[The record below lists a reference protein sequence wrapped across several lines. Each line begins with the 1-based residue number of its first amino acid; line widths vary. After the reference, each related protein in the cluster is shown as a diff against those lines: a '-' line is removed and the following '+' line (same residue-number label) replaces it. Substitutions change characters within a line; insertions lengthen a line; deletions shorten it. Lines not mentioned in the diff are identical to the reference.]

1 MELTNPSYTL
11 ERGGRNRPAISI
23 DEWRRIC
30 PCQRHA
36 GTGFARPLRKA
47 IESSR
52 EVLRSPYAALILAFP
67 IALGTSFPVQEPARS
82 AVAPATAPHAARET
96 SAERTTPPA
105 IAVVDDQLEMF
116 REELPLRLITPD
128 VRRSFLSGT
137 YLPDETLTLD
147 LVRAEFFRSEVP
159 YGAIIYREA
168 KRQGLPPE
176 LVAAVVQAESDFR
189 PSLLSNKNAHG
200 LMQLI
205 PSTGELMGARD
216 LLDPADNV
224 RAGARYL
231 RYLHDRF
238 KGDETLIL
246 AAYNAGPTAVR
257 QFGGVPPYRE
267 TRNYLKRVASARLNY
282 EKRIARRHA
291 ALAELVAV
299 AAE

>member
-1 MELTNPSYTL
+1 M
-11 ERGGRNRPAISI
+11 
-23 DEWRRIC
+23 DDWRRIC
-30 PCQRHA
+30 PCQNHA
-36 GTGFARPLRKA
+36 GKRIASPIRNA
-47 IESSR
+47 ITTSR
-52 EVLRSPYAALILAFP
+52 GILRSPYAALVLTVP
-67 IALGTSFPVQEPARS
+67 IALGTGFPAGKRTTPD
-82 AVAPATAPHAARET
+82 VAPAAVTSIAADSST
-96 SAERTTPPA
+96 LATTTPA
-105 IAVVDDQLEMF
+105 ITVVDDQLEMF

-137 YLPDETLTLD
+137 YLPDESLTLD

-189 PSLLSNKNAHG
+189 PALLSHKNAQG

-282 EKRIARRHA
+282 ERRIARRHA
-291 ALAELVAV
+291 AVTELVAV